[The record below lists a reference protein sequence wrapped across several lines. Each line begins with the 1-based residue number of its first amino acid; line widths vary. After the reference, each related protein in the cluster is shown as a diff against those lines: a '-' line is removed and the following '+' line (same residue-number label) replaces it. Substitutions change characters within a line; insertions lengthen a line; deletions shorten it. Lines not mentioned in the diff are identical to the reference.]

1 MYHLYIVENSKGR
14 VGFGI
19 AKDYVE
25 RNQFYCGHAGDI
37 LKFPVVY
44 GGLRSHAKALEKTIK
59 NELYDDIWTI
69 EKENKDWKT
78 EWLVKGKNRKFLE
91 SYINDLIEKRH
102 IKLKSL
108 SETMILPKNR
118 SKKSY
123 FKRVFSWLTV
133 LPKVLY

>member
-59 NELYDDIWTI
+59 TELYDEIWTI
-69 EKENKDWKT
+69 EKESKDWKT
-78 EWLVKGKNRKFLE
+78 EWLVEGKDRKFLE
-91 SYINDLIEKRH
+91 SYINDLIKDRH
-102 IKLKSL
+102 IKLKIITRNYDFTQ
-108 SETMILPKNR
+108 E
-118 SKKSY
+118 
-123 FKRVFSWLTV
+123 
-133 LPKVLY
+133 